1 MELKFEELAYQTD
14 AVNAVVR
21 LFEGQRRESF
31 SLHDAGIELF
41 VGNKLDLDWAQIGE
55 NLNNVQ
61 KTFRQPETEIG
72 QHGLNFSV
80 EMETG
85 TGKTYVYLRTIFEL
99 NRQYGWTKFVIVVPG
114 VPIREGVL
122 QTLRAT
128 KNHFAE
134 LFNKPVMNFGE
145 YDSKRLGALRNFA
158 VNDGIEIMVIG
169 IQAFYQDRNVINK
182 VNESGDAPIHWI
194 QQTNPIVI
202 IDEPQNMEADASSKA
217 LDSLNPLFTLRYS
230 ATHKNSRHK
239 VYSLN
244 PVEAYNQKL
253 VKQIVVQS
261 VLAENDSNG
270 AFVELVEIPP
280 AKGSLKA
287 KLNIHFRDKKETKK
301 KTVWVRSG
309 KNGKQ
314 GDDLFDK
321 SNGNEAYRHG
331 YIVDGLNFDEQT
343 VAFSSGLKI
352 SRADNQDA
360 LQDEV
365 MKAQIR
371 CTIEEHLK
379 REKKLKAQ
387 GIKVLSLFFIDKV
400 EHYRQADGSAG
411 KFARWFDELYRELAG
426 EDSDGVHNGYFSQDK
441 NGNFKDTKEN
451 KQNQADYDTYHL
463 IMRDKETLLSFAS
476 PLRFIFSHSAL
487 KEGWDNPN
495 VFQICTL
502 NETRS
507 AIKKRQE
514 IGRGLRLAV
523 NQNGERVRDE
533 SVNVLTVIPNESYES
548 FAKNLQQ
555 EYEDEC
561 GIKFAAS
568 NIKDGRKRKT
578 QTFRKNFPLDP
589 EFQAIWQ
596 KLDRKPRYRV
606 QYDTAELVKQA
617 ADAVFRLPEIHAPKI
632 QTRKAKIEINEAKQ
646 EQAYQLEAKETA
658 NGSLKTETA
667 FAIPDILGEIQ
678 SKTGLT
684 RRTVFDI
691 LKASGRLNDA
701 ANNPQ
706 RFIDLA
712 VEKINRCLHALM
724 SEGIVYELTDNE
736 QYRQELLRN
745 LQKME
750 NEGEEFYFDDKTTF
764 TVQNGQKTIAE
775 NYIPLDSETEQ
786 KFAADCENYENV
798 SLYFKLPRW
807 FKIPT
812 PLGNYNPDWAVVKQ
826 NGEKAYFVAETKNT
840 GQGIQNGVDESR
852 LREDEQLKIRCART
866 CFEKVQEVEYRVA
879 EKLEEL

>member
-1 MELKFEELAYQTD
+1 MELKFEELPYQLD
-14 AVNAVVR
+14 AVNAVAN
-21 LFEGQRRESF
+21 LFAGQPNHARTFDLTSQGTGR
-31 SLHDAGIELF
+31 F
-41 VGNKLDLDWAQIGE
+41 VGNGLDLDWETLGL
-55 NLNNVQ
+55 NLNAVQ
-61 KTFRQPETEIG
+61 KQNGQPETEIRA
-72 QHGLNFSV
+72 HGLNFSL

-85 TGKTYVYLRTIFEL
+85 TGKTYVYLRTVYEL
-99 NRQYGWTKFVIVVPG
+99 NKLYGWKKFVIVVPS

-122 QTLRAT
+122 KSLEITKAHFDGVFGRPVMRYAEYSSTRLSDLRA
-128 KNHFAE
+128 
-134 LFNKPVMNFGE
+134 
-145 YDSKRLGALRNFA
+145 FA
-158 VNDGIEIMVIG
+158 VNDHIEILVIN
-169 IQAFYQDRNVINK
+169 IQSFEKDGNVINK
-182 VNESGDAPIHWI
+182 VNESGEAPIKFI
-194 QQTNPIVI
+194 QETCPIVI
-202 IDEPQNMEADASSKA
+202 IDEPQNMETEGRLNA
-217 LDSLNPLFTLRYS
+217 LESLHPLFTLRYS
-230 ATHKNSRHK
+230 ATHKNPYHR

-244 PVEAYNQKL
+244 PVQAYNLKL
-253 VKQIVVQS
+253 VKQIEVLP
-261 VLAENDSNG
+261 VLAENDVNG
-270 AFVELVEIPP
+270 AFAELLEVKQA
-280 AKGSLKA
+280 AKGRLKA
-287 KLNIHFRDKKETKK
+287 DLNIHYQDKKETKK
-301 KTVWVRSG
+301 KKVSVKS
-309 KNGKQ
+309 
-314 GDDLFDK
+314 GDDLFEK
-321 SNGNEAYRHG
+321 SGGNEAYRHG
-331 YIVDGLNFDEQT
+331 FIIDGMDFENQEL
-343 VAFSSGLKI
+343 AFSSGRTI
-352 SRADNQDA
+352 TRGGDGDA
-360 LQDEV
+360 VRDEI
-365 MKAQIR
+365 MKNQIR
-371 CTIEEHLK
+371 ETVREHLAK
-379 REKKLKAQ
+379 EKQLNPL
-387 GIKVLSLFFIDKV
+387 GIKVLSLFFIDRV
-400 EHYRQADGSAG
+400 ENYRAADGTAG
-411 KFARWFDELYRELAG
+411 KFALWFEEIYRELAG
-426 EDSDGVHNGYFSQDK
+426 NTDTAGVHDGYFSQDK
-441 NGNFKDTKEN
+441 KGRLKNTDGTT
-451 KQNQADYDTYHL
+451 QADNDTYRL
-463 IMRDKETLLSFAS
+463 IMRDKETLLSFGS

-507 AIKKRQE
+507 PLKKRQE
-514 IGRGLRLAV
+514 IGRGLRIAV
-523 NQNGERVRDE
+523 NQEGRRVRDE
-533 SVNVLTVIPNESYES
+533 KVNILTVVPNESYEL
-548 FAKNLQQ
+548 FAANLQK

-852 LREDEQLKIRCART
+852 LREDEQLKIQCARA